1 MIADGAPAP
10 KDVTAAAEEKK
21 VARRLVLFV
30 HGFDP
35 RGVKMPYSN
44 FLKEFEKHKRLTGAE
59 GTVSAIAP
67 SPPDKPWLKRWRAV
81 LSEPDAAPVE
91 TVFDFL
97 EWQDLIPRRRP
108 FRFVR
113 MSFAGITTFFAM
125 LRRGIH
131 FKMGGYARSHG
142 ALGVFPFVMLALY
155 LWIMATLV
163 WAGFILARPY
173 GPVATALGTAIGAGL
188 AAAFYVWTVRIDRLL
203 FVWFAIA
210 LWNFQWRHGGRGDPA
225 VTARFAAFADH
236 ALERLA
242 DRSFDEVVVVA
253 VSTAGYYTIEM
264 LGHML
269 ERDPRL
275 AGRKIAFLT
284 FGGQPSITSWFGPR
298 PSFVKAISAVLR
310 SRAIEWI
317 AYTIRGDVMTV
328 AEYDPF
334 RDVGLDPKA
343 FDRGKIIHHRIYI
356 KRMLTPERMRA
367 LGWNFLWLHLHYL
380 MASETGEEHDF
391 FAITCTSV
399 PTLSA
404 SAAWRALALAARAR
418 GADEEVASQV
428 PAEKST
434 SAIGTGRGTIP
445 RES

>member
-1 MIADGAPAP
+1 MIADGASEP
-10 KDVTAAAEEKK
+10 KGEPAAADERR
-21 VARRLVLFV
+21 VARRLILFV

-35 RGVKMPYSN
+35 RGANMPYSN

-59 GTVSAIAP
+59 GTVSPMAP
-67 SPPDKPWLKRWRAV
+67 PPPDKPWLKRWSV
-81 LSEPDAAPVE
+81 SLSEPGAPAVE
-91 TVFDFL
+91 TVVDFL

-113 MSFAGITTFFAM
+113 MSLVGITTFVAM

-131 FKMGGYARSHG
+131 FKMAGYARSHG
-142 ALGVFPFVMLALY
+142 ALGIFPFAALAIY
-155 LWIMATLV
+155 LWIMWTLV
-163 WAGFILARPY
+163 WAGFTIARPY
-173 GPVATALGTAIGAGL
+173 GPVAIAAGTGVGV
-188 AAAFYVWTVRIDRLL
+188 AAAAGFYLWTVRIDRYLH
-203 FVWFAIA
+203 VWFALA
-210 LWNFQWRHGGRGDPA
+210 LWNFQWRHGGRGNPA
-225 VTARFAAFADH
+225 VAARFSAFADH
-236 ALERLA
+236 ALARLQ
-242 DRSFDEVVVVA
+242 DRSFDEVVVIA

-275 AGRKIAFLT
+275 AGRKVAFLT

-391 FAITCTSV
+391 FAITCTSE

-404 SAAWRALALAARAR
+404 SAAWRARALAARAR
-418 GADEEVASQV
+418 GADEQAPVVGQGNASTFG
-428 PAEKST
+428 A
-434 SAIGTGRGTIP
+434 AGIDGR
-445 RES
+445 REP